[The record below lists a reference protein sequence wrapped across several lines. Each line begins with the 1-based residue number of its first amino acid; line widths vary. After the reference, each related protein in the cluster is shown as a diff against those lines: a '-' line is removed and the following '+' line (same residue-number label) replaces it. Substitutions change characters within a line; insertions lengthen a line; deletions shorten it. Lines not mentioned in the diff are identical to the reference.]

1 MGRIRT
7 FTLAKSCVEK
17 TVHIVKLEVA
27 PSKPVWGAWC
37 LWRSGIGLVSRP
49 LQLPCCFAFSPGGAW
64 EALGDQGCL
73 GQALHTHGFCT
84 WFHTR
89 LEDSWPEGS
98 PACGGLQSP
107 VLPTSPSSPL
117 GSPMWPSGEGVPIRS
132 SHCSGK
138 AWMSWS
144 SARQAQQARIP
155 PVMSPHRCQGQG
167 GRWGEGTAWC
177 LEGQINGLFLQD
189 LTPSLAPN
197 RESAGRSSLSKIPP
211 ESTSPLLT
219 HTAV

>member
-1 MGRIRT
+1 MHSHSPSTAWHGAGASRSLEPPARAWTQPSQAALGRIRT

-27 PSKPVWGAWC
+27 PSEPVWEAWC
-37 LWRSGIGLVSRP
+37 LWRFGIGLVSRP

-117 GSPMWPSGEGVPIRS
+117 GSPMWPSGQGVPIRS

-144 SARQAQQARIP
+144 SA
-155 PVMSPHRCQGQG
+155 
-167 GRWGEGTAWC
+167 
-177 LEGQINGLFLQD
+177 
-189 LTPSLAPN
+189 LTLLDAKPSKRGYLP
-197 RESAGRSSLSKIPP
+197 
-211 ESTSPLLT
+211 
-219 HTAV
+219 